1 MTLDATMGDQV
12 SPDVQTGDGQQPPQ
26 WLQTFAQQMA
36 QEFNNQMA
44 HMAQRIDAIDQRTQ
58 APPPV
63 PPPPPPANPITV
75 PPDPP
80 PPMKRPKPVLPD
92 PSVYYGKRSEWRTW
106 KDQMISKLNIDG
118 PAIGG
123 TREQFAYIESR
134 LGGTAAKTVLAF
146 MKAARANGTNTPDN
160 FLTYMEN
167 IYGDPNS
174 AEHANNR
181 LNSMTQGNEAFATFL
196 PKFEQTLAEAGGS
209 EWADQIKI
217 NNLKRV
223 LSQELRTSLVYIP
236 KHPEVYD
243 DFVKTLQTL
252 ASRLA
257 ALKPRAKKITTTSIT
272 TNSDTMDWEPSINK
286 VHTPVSG
293 NEQKRAQ
300 WVSKDVLEERRSNNK
315 CLRCGGNG
323 HFVSSCKLLPA
334 RPPHQDKTKVKT
346 TEVEDDTT
354 VMGESE
360 SEPESGK
367 E

>member
-1 MTLDATMGDQV
+1 MGEQV
-12 SPDVQTGDGQQPPQ
+12 SPDTQVGDDQQPPQ
-26 WLQTFAQQMA
+26 WLRSFAQQMA
-36 QEFNNQMA
+36 QVLDTQMA
-44 HMAQRIDAIDQRTQ
+44 HMAQRIDEIDQRTRV
-58 APPPV
+58 PPPA
-63 PPPPPPANPITV
+63 PPPPPPAGPVTA

-80 PPMKRPKPVLPD
+80 PPTKRPKPVLPD
-92 PSVYYGKRSEWRTW
+92 PPVYYGKRSEWRTW
-106 KDQMISKLNIDG
+106 KDQVVSKLDIDG
-118 PAIGG
+118 SAIGG
-123 TREQFAYIESR
+123 MREQFAYIESR

-146 MKAARANGTNTPDN
+146 VKGARANGTNTPGN
-160 FLTYMEN
+160 FLAYMEN

-196 PKFEQTLAEAGGS
+196 PKFEQTLAEAGGN

-236 KHPEVYD
+236 EHPGGYD
-243 DFVKTLQTL
+243 DFVRTLQTL

-257 ALKPRAKKITTTSIT
+257 ALKPRAKRITTTSAT
-272 TNSDTMDWEPSINK
+272 TNNDAMDWEPSVNK
-286 VHTPVSG
+286 VQTPVSS

-300 WVSKDVLEERRSNNK
+300 WVSKDVLEERRSSNK
-315 CLRCGGNG
+315 CLRCGGSG

-334 RPPHQDKTKVKT
+334 RPPHQDKTKVKN
-346 TEVEDDTT
+346 TEVGDDAT
-354 VMGESE
+354 VVGESE